1 MMTPRA
7 FRYTVTMALARAVM
21 VGMLGVALIQAQRGG
36 AQGSQPA
43 QATQSRQSGAGGRG
57 AFEPPLWLRDEEF
70 LRWPFS
76 DPAYQKIDGFKIKR
90 YIGEITA
97 ISRKSRD
104 EGNQYWGRITGTI
117 YDKQT
122 ADWVAAQ
129 FKRIGLEQVRIQE
142 FGLPTQWFP
151 TSWEVVASATP
162 NAAAALG
169 APASRAQIVPIKT
182 AFPLYNSVATNSQL
196 QPGTAATPGA
206 QVEFE
211 PVWVGTGTAADFL
224 ARDVKGKAVVV
235 YGFPN
240 PGGRNNTA
248 LSNGAIRRA
257 DEAGAAAVFIVLG
270 FPGNVMNE
278 PQAGGTTPPAKIPVF
293 MIGNDD
299 GTVIREMIEK
309 RQSPKVRARL
319 QVEMRN
325 GLKTASVWGVL
336 PGVTEENIAVMAHT
350 DAFFEGAMDNASGM
364 ATMVALAEY
373 YASLPKSQ
381 RRRTMTFFTTSAHH
395 SPSGEDAGMRWV
407 HNNMKEMFA
416 KTALIVNCEH
426 TAQVATFLVG
436 NALIASNQVS
446 ARRWFVGG
454 SDQLKAIV
462 AKTFKDYGIA
472 LYSRP
477 EGRPG
482 GELGQVFMDAPSFHI
497 IDHTVYHTDMDTLQ
511 AVPAY
516 GLEQSARA
524 FAKIIDEVNTLDLGQ
539 LRVNIPVTN

>member
-1 MMTPRA
+1 MRIRIQLA
-7 FRYTVTMALARAVM
+7 LVAIVMAGM
-21 VGMLGVALIQAQRGG
+21 VGAFG

-43 QATQSRQSGAGGRG
+43 QGTQAQSGRGGAAGQGGGGGAAPGRVSGRG
-57 AFEPPLWLRDEEF
+57 AYEPPLWLADDQF
-70 LRWPFS
+70 LRWPYS
-76 DPAYQKIDGFKIKR
+76 DPAYQKIDGFQIKR
-90 YIGEITA
+90 DIGEITA
-97 ISRKSRD
+97 ISRRSRD
-104 EGNQYWGRITGTI
+104 EGHQYWGRITGTI

-129 FKRIGLEQVRIQE
+129 FKRIGLEQVRLQQ
-142 FGLPTQWFP
+142 FDLPTQWFP
-151 TSWEVVASATP
+151 TSWEVTAST
-162 NAAAALG
+162 
-169 APASRAQIVPIKT
+169 SAQPVPIKT
-182 AFPLYNSVATNSQL
+182 AFPLFNSVGTN
-196 QPGTAATPGA
+196 G
-206 QVEFE
+206 QVEWE
-211 PVWVGTGTAADFL
+211 PAWIGTGTAADFL
-224 ARDVKGKAVVV
+224 ARDVKGKAAVV

-278 PQAGGTTPPAKIPVF
+278 PQAGGTAAPAKIPVF

-299 GTVIREMIEK
+299 GTLIREMIEK
-309 RQSPKVRARL
+309 QQAPKVRARL

-336 PGVTEENIAVMAHT
+336 PGMTEENIAVMAHT

-373 YASLPKSQ
+373 YASVPKTQ
-381 RRRTMTFFTTSAHH
+381 RRRTMTFFSTSAHH
-395 SPSGEDAGMRWV
+395 SPSGENAGMRWI

-416 KTALIVNCEH
+416 RTALIVNCEH

-462 AKTFKDYGIA
+462 AKTFADYGIA

-482 GELGQVFMDAPSFHI
+482 GELGQVFTDAPSFHI

-524 FAKIIDEVNTLDLGQ
+524 FAKIVDEANKLDLGQ
-539 LRVNIPVTN
+539 LRVNIPTTN